1 MKKLVLR
8 STRVLAPIVAGGATI
23 GMIVDIGSQIASGA
37 TDNLLTNVAG
47 WLAFL
52 AFIAFIWH
60 ATILQIES
68 AD

>member
-1 MKKLVLR
+1 
-8 STRVLAPIVAGGATI
+8 
-23 GMIVDIGSQIASGA
+23 MIVDIGSQIASGA